1 MNLTERAIDRTEISF
16 WHGLSATKHPLG
28 IYDCSVREHQLG
40 NEFNVTSGKTYTIRV
55 IAKRTKGSLGLAG
68 GIWYTAKTSGNA
80 WDGYAPFTLVG
91 EASEDGLGVY
101 ERKFVVE
108 NGKTKAKIFIQ
119 LEQFENNYTTTWRL
133 YDVQVFDENG
143 QHLVTD
149 QNNLGGLTNPM
160 ATPDGT
166 YIWKQTI
173 TYYTDGTNNTV
184 WEYSGV
190 GEKGDTG
197 PQGIQGI
204 QGPKGDQGIPGVK
217 GADGKTQYTQ
227 YRDWETDR
235 KSTRLNSSHSAKSR
249 MPSSA

>member
-28 IYDCSVREHQLG
+28 IYDCSVRDHQFG

-108 NGKTKAKIFIQ
+108 NGKTKAKIFIR

-133 YDVQVFDENG
+133 YDAQVFDENG

-160 ATPDGT
+160 AAPDD
-166 YIWKQTI
+166 K
-173 TYYTDGTNNTV
+173 
-184 WEYSGV
+184 YSIDVICDKAMEGAIKLSDYFV
-190 GEKGDTG
+190 AHAKKIKFEKKVTEDLGNVVIG
-197 PQGIQGI
+197 HNPIFE
-204 QGPKGDQGIPGVK
+204 KVK
-217 GADGKTQYTQ
+217 AAYNK
-227 YRDWETDR
+227 
-235 KSTRLNSSHSAKSR
+235 
-249 MPSSA
+249 